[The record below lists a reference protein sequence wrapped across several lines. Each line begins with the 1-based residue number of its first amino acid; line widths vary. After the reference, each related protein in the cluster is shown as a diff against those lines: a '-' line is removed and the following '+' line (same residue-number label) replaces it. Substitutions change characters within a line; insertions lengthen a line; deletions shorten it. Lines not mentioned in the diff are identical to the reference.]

1 MVQPSVLAA
10 RHGAGVTKKTKRK
23 AVTSA
28 RARRKHDKG
37 VDRAEAV
44 SERTS
49 TKVERSVRQAK
60 AIKGRRKT
68 WEEVNTA
75 LGGGMAGGKAGGG
88 TNAFAALGGDE
99 ESEEDMDIGGV
110 KEEAPLK
117 AIVPQMVHEGGVE
130 EDEEIL

>member
-1 MVQPSVLAA
+1 MQPSVLAA

-23 AVTSA
+23 AVASA

-49 TKVERSVRQAK
+49 SKVEKSLMQAK
-60 AIKGRRKT
+60 AMKGRRKT

-75 LGGGMAGGKAGGG
+75 LEGGVAGGKIGGA
-88 TNAFAALGGDE
+88 TNPFAALGGGDE
-99 ESEEDMDIGGV
+99 ESEEEMGV
-110 KEEAPLK
+110 EQEREAPLK
-117 AIVPQMVHEGGVE
+117 AVVPQMVYERGME